1 MSKFLGGYRVVSYE
15 YVAGKVCYRAQRTNP
30 CYFHEERLRPFAVP
44 QAAMVLVE
52 GDRRVGLG
60 LALWW
65 LEAAAES
72 LVAKERRK
80 RDQAGDQESVAM
92 QGKG

>member
-1 MSKFLGGYRVVSYE
+1 
-15 YVAGKVCYRAQRTNP
+15 
-30 CYFHEERLRPFAVP
+30 
-44 QAAMVLVE
+44 MVLVE

-72 LVAKERRK
+72 LVVKERRK